1 MVEELNIYG
10 ICSTCNHR
18 PECLSFQKSMQK
30 NSPVLNCE
38 EFDSFVSGIEID
50 ADENREKKSYK
61 PPDHIGEMIPKRS
74 IGLCVNCEDRKTCN
88 LPFPAGGVLH
98 CEEYI

>member
-1 MVEELNIYG
+1 MVEELTSYG
-10 ICSTCNHR
+10 ICSTCNNR
-18 PECLSFQKSMQK
+18 PECRSFQNSIQK

-38 EFDSFVSGIEID
+38 EFDSFVPGIEID
-50 ADENREKKSYK
+50 ADENGKKGSYK
-61 PPDHIGEMIPKRS
+61 SLDPIGKMVPKRS
-74 IGLCVNCEDRKTCN
+74 IGLCVNCEARKTCM